1 METHKGDTSKVETVL
16 DGSGRASRTARQ
28 ASASKRARDS
38 KSEDEDVA
46 LQQQQRHCAATRDHQ
61 GGEPRSSPRNRRK
74 VNQSPNG
81 PSSASFS
88 TRAGK
93 DNGSQHE
100 EQENEHHG
108 AAEPKPTPPSSS
120 EAPLPPPPPHG
131 SSLSPVIKA
140 RSPTNMQHLR
150 LDCSSRPPLSV
161 RPFSTDLTMRKLI
174 LGERQ
179 IARSIAP
186 KDDSSPTQE
195 PFLRACSRYHGAVG
209 FVMAAH
215 NCIHT
220 ASSHCTITA

>member
-1 METHKGDTSKVETVL
+1 
-16 DGSGRASRTARQ
+16 
-28 ASASKRARDS
+28 
-38 KSEDEDVA
+38 
-46 LQQQQRHCAATRDHQ
+46 
-61 GGEPRSSPRNRRK
+61 

-161 RPFSTDLTMRKLI
+161 RPFSTDLTNEEVNIGGTANRAEHRTTGRFIANASTLSPRMLPI
-174 LGERQ
+174 SWGLGICGGCSQLHPHRV
-179 IARSIAP
+179 IALHHHSVARSP
-186 KDDSSPTQE
+186 HPNREFRD
-195 PFLRACSRYHGAVG
+195 V
-209 FVMAAH
+209 
-215 NCIHT
+215 
-220 ASSHCTITA
+220 ASGLPALG